1 MIDPFKKSEKDFI
14 DWAAITLQI
23 AIDPANM
30 AKWGIPAD
38 AIPAELVPAFKELD
52 TNYHRANNP
61 ETRTPAAITAK
72 NHSMTLF
79 KGLFRGYIKS
89 YITYNPRVADE
100 DRRIMGLPIHDT
112 VMTIHPA
119 PSEKAILGIDFS
131 KKQQH
136 ELSAKNQEGK
146 RKKAENA
153 DAWEIWRYTG
163 ENAPKDDSDF
173 VYIGIARRS
182 PYIVKYSLAETGKMV
197 WYRIRW
203 VNRKNEPGPWSEIIC
218 AIVP

>member
-1 MIDPFKKSEKDFI
+1 MTDPFRKSEKEFI
-14 DWAAITLQI
+14 DWAALALQI
-23 AIDPANM
+23 AIDPVNM
-30 AKWGIPAD
+30 GKWGIPAD
-38 AIPAELVPAFKELD
+38 AIPAGLVPAFKEFE

-72 NHSMTLF
+72 NHSMNLF

-89 YITYNPRVADE
+89 YITYNPRVTDE

-112 VMTIHPA
+112 TLTVHPA
-119 PSEKAILGIDFS
+119 PTEKAFLDINFS

-136 ELSAKNQEGK
+136 ELSAKNKEGG

-153 DAWEIWRYTG
+153 EAWEIWSYTG
-163 ENAPKDDSDF
+163 ENAPKNDSDF
-173 VYIGIARRS
+173 TYVGTARRS
-182 PYIVKYSLAETGKMV
+182 PFIVKYSLENTGKMV

-203 VNRKNEPGPWSEIIC
+203 VNRKNEPGPWSEIVS
-218 AIVP
+218 AIIP